1 MRLID
6 TKRLDDGKGFNQGQP
21 SRLIQIES
29 PADYDQL
36 EANIH
41 NTDYYGKLYF
51 QTRISHE
58 AGQIKPANLLVA
70 ALLGMLRPRAVLEL
84 GCGRGDILLLLHL
97 SGVAQTA
104 GIDISQE
111 VVKSMWPQ
119 VAGDVHLGDLLQ
131 FCAGFAKAGR
141 SFDTVVALD
150 IWEHLHPAKLGD
162 YIAAVLGAASD
173 DALFYFNIPAFGDDR
188 GFGEVFPLEYEENRA
203 ALAGGQPFSHLL
215 ADQVDPPIP
224 VNGHLIW
231 AGSDWWEAQFARHG
245 LVRAVELEARLHALF
260 DDHLFYAQRAFFI
273 FHRGEPAAARLTA
286 LAAQPWDQMAKARA
300 LAELLLKVAALQ
312 AELGRPVM
320 EAEKTLLDINHALGL
335 AGPGQRARAELL
347 ARLLRGRTGSQG
359 KDRPWGD
366 YLVVDLLKQTL
377 HDDLIRLQET
387 LYEGAER
394 MAASW
399 FLPPGLGL
407 RQRVFRGLA
416 RRSFERYRARL
427 LG

>member
-6 TKRLDDGKGFNQGQP
+6 TTRLDDGKGFNQGQP

-36 EANIH
+36 ETNIH
-41 NTDYYGKLYF
+41 TTDYYGKLYF

-70 ALLGMLRPRAVLEL
+70 AMLSLLKPGSVLEL

-97 SGVAQTA
+97 AGVVPTA
-104 GIDISQE
+104 GVDISQE
-111 VVKSMWPQ
+111 VVDAMWVQ
-119 VAGDVHLGDLLQ
+119 VAKDVHLGDLLDH
-131 FCAGFAKAGR
+131 CPGFAQAGR

-150 IWEHLHPAKLGD
+150 IWEHLHPAKLDD
-162 YIAAVLGAASD
+162 YLRAVLATASE

-188 GFGEVFPLEYEENRA
+188 SFGEVFPLEYEENRVDLA
-203 ALAGGQPFSHLL
+203 ARRPFTYLL

-245 LVRAVELEARLHALF
+245 LRRAVELEGRLHQLF
-260 DDHLFYAQRAFFI
+260 DDHLFYAQRAFFL
-273 FHRGEPAAARLTA
+273 FHRDPAGSPRLASRLEA
-286 LAAQPWDQMAKARA
+286 LSREPWDQLGKARV
-300 LAELLLKVAALQ
+300 LGELLLKAVALQ
-312 AELGRPVM
+312 AELGRPIID
-320 EAEKTLLDINHALGL
+320 AEKVLLDINHSLGL
-335 AGPGQRARAELL
+335 AGPGGRARAELL
-347 ARLLRGRTGSQG
+347 ARLLREQGR
-359 KDRPWGD
+359 DRPWGGQE
-366 YLVVDLLKQTL
+366 VVGLLKQTL
-377 HDDLIRLQET
+377 HHDLVKLQET

-399 FLPPGLGL
+399 LLPPGLGL
-407 RQRVFRGLA
+407 RRRIFRGLA
-416 RRSFERYRARL
+416 RRSFERYQARL